1 MKGYLC
7 LSEYVTK
14 RGVGAHGVVC
24 VSINVCERQGVF
36 DWDVFVTQNI
46 AKVGSV

>member
-1 MKGYLC
+1 MKAYLC

-24 VSINVCERQGVF
+24 VRINVCETGHV
-36 DWDVFVTQNI
+36 
-46 AKVGSV
+46 